1 MNAQLTSGLF
11 EEDVVGAICVKLG
24 SLGYEITH
32 RCATSEHGFDI
43 IAVRR
48 RPGLLPLKLYVE
60 AKGATSSQ
68 SYTSRYGKPFNIGQV
83 RAHIAQAL
91 YKSAEA
97 ASAEDNGYEVRVAIG
112 LPDNDD
118 HRAMAGRI
126 GPALSRWEIGVFWV
140 TDTET
145 VTLESPW
152 EA

>member
-1 MNAQLTSGLF
+1 MRGPLTSGLF
-11 EEDVVGAICVKLG
+11 EQDVVEAICAKLG
-24 SLGYEITH
+24 SLCYEIQH
-32 RCATSEHGFDI
+32 RCATSERGYDI
-43 IAVRR
+43 IAVKP

-68 SYTSRYGKPFNIGQV
+68 SHTSRYGKPFNIGQV
-83 RAHIAQAL
+83 CAHIAQAL

-97 ASAEDNGYEVRVAIG
+97 VSAEPNGYEIRVAIG

-118 HRAMAGRI
+118 HRTVASRI
-126 GPALSRWEIGVFWV
+126 RTALCRWGVAVFWV
-140 TDTET
+140 TDAMV